1 VNDAIVKGDIGDT
14 IEVKMANKATLI
26 NMKVTM
32 R

>member
-1 VNDAIVKGDIGDT
+1 VKGDNGDT
-14 IEVKMANKATLI
+14 IEVKMANKARLI